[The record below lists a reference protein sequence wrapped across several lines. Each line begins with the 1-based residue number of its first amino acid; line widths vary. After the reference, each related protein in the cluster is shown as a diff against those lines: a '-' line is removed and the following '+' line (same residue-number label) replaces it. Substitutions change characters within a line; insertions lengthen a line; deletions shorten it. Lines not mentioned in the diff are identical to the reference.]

1 MQQFN
6 VKLGVQKIVLPNAQ
20 IADMPRAREVIALIG
35 GPV

>member
-6 VKLGVQKIVLPNAQ
+6 VKLGVQKVVLTSAQ
-20 IADMPRAREVIALIG
+20 IADMFSTCELIALVG